1 MCSAKPSK
9 PTLAKQNSNPRS
21 SSAPEVPENPEVP
34 EATAVPALMNLPLFI
49 ARRIYGSEDHQREV
63 SRPAIRI
70 ATIGVAIGLAVMI
83 ITVSVVFGFKHTI
96 RDKVV
101 GFGSHIQ
108 VLNFASSQTPSPP
121 PICISDSLMEVIRK
135 TPGVRHVERF
145 SMTQGMLKTDD
156 EFLGVGFKGVGN
168 DYDLTFLKD
177 HLVEGE
183 VPTFSNDKPEYQL
196 LISRMMAD
204 KLRLK
209 VGDRVYAYFIVND
222 LRARKFTIKGIYET
236 NMTQFDQSLC
246 FTDFSVPIKINGWEK
261 DQCSGVEV
269 LVQDFDR
276 LDETAMRFVMS
287 INRRTDKYGATLT
300 TQTIHEAYP
309 HIFSWLSLLDINVWI
324 ILALMVAVAGFTMIS
339 GLLII
344 ILERTQ
350 MIGILKALGMRNKT
364 VRHTFLWFAAFIIG
378 RGLFWGNVIGIGLVV
393 LQQQT
398 GFIHLDPASYY
409 VDTAPMELNI
419 PIIIALNIA
428 TLLISLFVLIAPSFL
443 ISHIHPARSMRYE

>member
-1 MCSAKPSK
+1 
-9 PTLAKQNSNPRS
+9 
-21 SSAPEVPENPEVP
+21 
-34 EATAVPALMNLPLFI
+34 MNLPLFI
-49 ARRIYGSEDHQREV
+49 ARRINGSEGQRREV

-70 ATIGVAIGLAVMI
+70 ATIGVAIGLSVMI
-83 ITVSVVFGFKHTI
+83 ITVAVVFGFKHTI

-108 VLNFASSQTPSPP
+108 VENYLSQQISEPV
-121 PICISDSLMEVIRK
+121 PIAISDSLMSAIK
-135 TPGVRHVERF
+135 QFQGVRHVERY
-145 SMTQGMLKTDD
+145 SLIQGILKTDD
-156 EFLGVGFKGVGN
+156 DFLGVVFKGVGS
-168 DYDLTFLKD
+168 DYDVTFLSQ
-177 HLVEGE
+177 HIVEGE
-183 VPTFSNDKPEYQL
+183 MPKFTDGQSSYPL

-204 KLRLK
+204 KLGLK
-209 VGDRVYAYFIVND
+209 AGQRVFAYFIGND
-222 LRARKFTIKGIYET
+222 DVRARKFTIKGIYET
-236 NMTQFDQSLC
+236 HMSQFDQTLC
-246 FTDFSVPIKINGWEK
+246 FTDYNVPIRLNGWED

-269 LVQDFDR
+269 LVDDFDQ
-276 LDETAMRFVMS
+276 LDNIAIQFVKNV
-287 INRRTDKYGATLT
+287 NRKVDKYNGIITS
-300 TQTIHEAYP
+300 QTIREAHP
-309 HIFSWLSLLDINVWI
+309 HIFSWLELLDINVWI
-324 ILALMVAVAGFTMIS
+324 ILVLMMCVAGFTMVS

-378 RGLFWGNVIGIGLVV
+378 RGILLGDIIGIGIII

-419 PIIIALNIA
+419 PIIVLLNVV
-428 TLLISLFVLIAPSFL
+428 TLLVSLFVLIAPSFL

>member
-1 MCSAKPSK
+1 
-9 PTLAKQNSNPRS
+9 
-21 SSAPEVPENPEVP
+21 
-34 EATAVPALMNLPLFI
+34 MNLPLFI
-49 ARRIYGSEDHQREV
+49 ARRINGSEGQRREV

-108 VLNFASSQTPSPP
+108 VENYMAQQLSAPV
-121 PICISDSLMEVIRK
+121 PISISDSLMKVMK
-135 TPGVRHVERF
+135 QLPGIRHVERYAL
-145 SMTQGMLKTDD
+145 TQGILKTDD
-156 EFLGVGFKGVGN
+156 DFLGVAFKGVGS
-168 DYDLTFLKD
+168 DYETTFLSE
-177 HLVEGE
+177 HIVEGE
-183 VPTFSNDKPEYQL
+183 MPKFSDGQSKYPL

-204 KLRLK
+204 KLQLK
-209 VGDRVYAYFIVND
+209 AGEKVYAYFIGND
-222 LRARKFTIKGIYET
+222 DVRARKFTITGIYET
-236 NMTQFDQSLC
+236 NMTQFDQTLC
-246 FTDFSVPIKINGWEK
+246 FTDYNVPIRLNGWEP
-261 DQCSGVEV
+261 DQCSGAEL
-269 LVQDFDR
+269 LVDDFDQ
-276 LDETAMRFVMS
+276 LDQVAEEVVAKV
-287 INRRTDKYGATLT
+287 NRRTDKYGAIITS
-300 TQTIHEAYP
+300 QTIREAHP
-309 HIFSWLSLLDINVWI
+309 HVFQWLELLDINVWI
-324 ILALMVAVAGFTMIS
+324 ILALMICVAGFTMIS

-378 RGLFWGNVIGIGLVV
+378 RGMLVGDIIGIGLVV

-419 PIIIALNIA
+419 PIIVLLNVV
-428 TLLISLFVLIAPSFL
+428 TLLVSLFVLIAPSFL